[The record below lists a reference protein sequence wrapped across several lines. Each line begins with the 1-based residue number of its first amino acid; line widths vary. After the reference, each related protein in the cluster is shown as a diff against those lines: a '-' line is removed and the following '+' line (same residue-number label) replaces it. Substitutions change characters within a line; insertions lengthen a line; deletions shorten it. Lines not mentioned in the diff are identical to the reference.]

1 MTLKKLLANLL
12 LATVLPA
19 LGHAQTVDI
28 CGRTPQVRD
37 AIMGDLGAEDCAA
50 VDSAQMAELRLFI
63 FSQSG
68 LTTLQAGDFD
78 GLTNLR
84 DLRLNRNWLEALP
97 AGVFNGLNSL
107 RTLRLSHNQLT
118 ILPAGVFSGL
128 TNLRTLS
135 LSHNQLATLP
145 AGVFNGLTRLEE
157 LRLSYNELTA
167 LPAGVFDGLTN
178 LQHLWLNDNQLATLP
193 AGVFDSLTN
202 LSTLELTANHLVGL
216 SRNDSLFAKLPSGV
230 DLELDFQTEA
240 PDGLEPPATRLA
252 AAVPLLVSA
261 SNPDRQGFVRII
273 NESGESGMVRIFAVD
288 DAGTGADPI
297 EIALGAHQAFHF
309 NADDLE
315 NGNAAKGIE
324 AVGRPGRGDWRLD
337 LESALNVRAL
347 AYVRTND
354 GFLTAMHDV
363 LPRDAGG
370 WLVVPTFNPASNR
383 TRVSRLRLAN
393 TGATAASVRI
403 EGFDDQGTL
412 AGPVT
417 FTLVAG
423 ESRTLS
429 ALDLEEGAQGLT
441 GRLGDGTGKWYLLL
455 GGAGSSVFGMS
466 LLDSASGH
474 LSNIST
480 MANSIS
486 TRDISINVPLLVSAS
501 DAIRQGFVR
510 ILNYSKE
517 PGMVR
522 IHAFDDTGTAADP
535 IEISLDASLA
545 FHFNAGDLEN
555 GNAAKGIEG
564 IGRPTRGDWRLD
576 VGPLPDFWAL
586 AYVRTND
593 GFLTAMHDVLQR
605 DAQGRLLVPTFN
617 PASNRTRASRLR
629 LANTGATAASVSI
642 EGVDDQGTTAGP
654 VTLTLAG
661 GESRTLS
668 ALDLEEG
675 AQGLAGTLGDGAGKW
690 RFFITADRSVVGVSL
705 LDSTSGHLS
714 NISTMGTALK
724 RRGR

>member
-37 AIMGDLGAEDCAA
+37 AIMGDLGEEDCAA

-63 FSQSG
+63 FSQSR

-288 DAGTGADPI
+288 DAGTAADPI
-297 EIALGAHQAFHF
+297 EIPLGAHQAFHF

-363 LPRDAGG
+363 LPRND
-370 WLVVPTFNPASNR
+370 LDRPVVVTFNPASNR
-383 TRVSRLRLAN
+383 ERVSRLRLVN

-403 EGFDDQGTL
+403 EGLDDQRTL

-417 FTLVAG
+417 FTLAAG

-429 ALDLEEGAQGLT
+429 ALDLEEGAWGLT

-510 ILNYSKE
+510 ILISYSQE

-522 IHAFDDTGTAADP
+522 IHAFDDAGTAADP
-535 IEISLDASLA
+535 IEIPLGAKLA

-605 DAQGRLLVPTFN
+605 DAQGRLVVP
-617 PASNRTRASRLR
+617 
-629 LANTGATAASVSI
+629 
-642 EGVDDQGTTAGP
+642 
-654 VTLTLAG
+654 
-661 GESRTLS
+661 
-668 ALDLEEG
+668 
-675 AQGLAGTLGDGAGKW
+675 
-690 RFFITADRSVVGVSL
+690 
-705 LDSTSGHLS
+705 HL
-714 NISTMGTALK
+714 
-724 RRGR
+724 